1 MCDRSGSVGLAQ
13 LRLILPNH
21 PVADNPVGADGAV
34 VSAPTT
40 ITATSPGVCVP
51 LGLLQLT
58 HTSTFS
64 PVVRFVRFADVKVL
78 VVLSASVHASVP

>member
-1 MCDRSGSVGLAQ
+1 M
-13 LRLILPNH
+13 LPNQ
-21 PVADNPVGADGAV
+21 PSAVRLVGADGAV

-58 HTSTFS
+58 HTSAFS
-64 PVVRFVRFADVKVL
+64 PVVRLVRLADVKVL
-78 VVLSASVHASVP
+78 VVLSTSVHASVP